1 MECKRGHS
9 RIEQHVPAG
18 ACRGIARPNGF
29 EIGDEPGLQASNSF
43 PGANNLSRD
52 CRKFQPSRAAVSLRD
67 LADRNRVEASRELK
81 QGEVGIFPDI
91 FAHPDALLIFMAVGF
106 AAQLVDGALGMAYG
120 QISSTLLISM
130 GVQPKLASAGVPAAE
145 TFSTTVSAA
154 SHVAHRNVDW
164 WLFFQIVVPGVI
176 GGVLGAY
183 VLTEVPAGT
192 AKPIVLAYLT
202 ALGLFLFYR
211 GVMHRHTERRP
222 KVISPL
228 GLVGGFL
235 DAAGGGG
242 WGAIVTSNLL
252 VQGSNPRK
260 TIGTVNTAEFFLTIT
275 ISATFIAALGWRAFT
290 VYTLGLLIGGVA
302 AAPFGAW
309 IAKRV
314 NPDTLLT
321 FVGALLTL
329 VST

>member
-1 MECKRGHS
+1 LD
-9 RIEQHVPAG
+9 
-18 ACRGIARPNGF
+18 F
-29 EIGDEPGLQASNSF
+29 
-43 PGANNLSRD
+43 
-52 CRKFQPSRAAVSLRD
+52 
-67 LADRNRVEASRELK
+67 LADPSV
-81 QGEVGIFPDI
+81 
-91 FAHPDALLIFMAVGF
+91 LLPFILIGF
-106 AAQLVDGALGMAYG
+106 VAQLIDGALGMAFG
-120 QISSTLLISM
+120 QISSTILISI
-130 GVQPKLASAGVPAAE
+130 GVPPAAASAGVHTAE
-145 TFSTTVSAA
+145 TFTTAVSGI

-164 WLFFQIVVPGVI
+164 WLFGRIMVPGVI

-183 VLTEVPAGT
+183 VLTQVDAST

-202 ALGLFLFYR
+202 ALGLYLFYR

-222 KVISPL
+222 RVIAPL

-260 TIGTVNTAEFFLTIT
+260 TIGTVNTAEFFLTVT
-275 ISATFIAALGWRAFT
+275 ISATFIFAMGWQAFT
-290 VYTLGLLIGGVA
+290 TATIGLLIGGVC

-314 NPDTLLT
+314 NPDVLLT
-321 FVGALLTL
+321 FVGGLVTLTSLYGLYRALMA
-329 VST
+329 